1 MNVEQ
6 WLGKDNKL
14 GVDIWQRKYRKGNET
29 FDEWLDRVSG
39 GDDELRKLIAE
50 RKFLL
55 GGRALANR
63 GIPNSGSLFN
73 CYSRGY
79 VEDDY
84 KDIMDAA
91 KDIGVTFKAQG
102 GQGISLSKLR
112 PKGAPIRDEYQSD
125 GIVPFMRIFNEV
137 TAGTSQGGARK
148 GALMLSIDALKTQID
163 KFKEKK

>member
-73 CYSRGY
+73 CYSRG
-79 VEDDY
+79 
-84 KDIMDAA
+84 
-91 KDIGVTFKAQG
+91 
-102 GQGISLSKLR
+102 
-112 PKGAPIRDEYQSD
+112 
-125 GIVPFMRIFNEV
+125 
-137 TAGTSQGGARK
+137 
-148 GALMLSIDALKTQID
+148 
-163 KFKEKK
+163 